1 MNLVRLNGWVCG
13 ALCAAALAAAPAVS
27 LAQAATTS
35 AASSSSGPVTCK
47 DGTTSP
53 HGGRGACSGHG
64 GIDKSA
70 TAASAAA
77 PAAPAAAAAAPA
89 AAAPA
94 TSAASA
100 SSSSSSGP
108 VTCKDGTT
116 SPHGGRGACSGHGG
130 INKSAAAAPAA
141 PSAPAAAAAA
151 AAPAAPAAAPAAP
164 AAKAAAAPAAQAA
177 PGGGPGMV
185 WVNTSSKVYHCQGD
199 QWYGKTKQG
208 SYMSEAQAKAQGAR
222 PDHGKPCS

>member
-1 MNLVRLNGWVCG
+1 MNLAKLNGLVCG
-13 ALCAAALAAAPAVS
+13 ALCAAALASAPAVS
-27 LAQAATTS
+27 LAQAATTP
-35 AASSSSGPVTCK
+35 AASSSSSGPVTCK

-77 PAAPAAAAAAPA
+77 PAAAP
-89 AAAPA
+89 
-94 TSAASA
+94 
-100 SSSSSSGP
+100 
-108 VTCKDGTT
+108 
-116 SPHGGRGACSGHGG
+116 
-130 INKSAAAAPAA
+130 AAPAA
-141 PSAPAAAAAA
+141 PAAA
-151 AAPAAPAAAPAAP
+151 AAPAAPAAAS
-164 AAKAAAAPAAQAA
+164 AAKAAASAPAAQAA

-199 QWYGKTKQG
+199 RWYGKTKQG